1 MQVYPIIKTSR
12 QPSQFENHPHRSA
25 GGVVSP
31 PLQPASL
38 GTITKSC
45 NTPANHRLERWAMQ
59 SAAREILPSERV
71 SSCLRTIS
79 KFKQPTP
86 STLQNFLSADYF
98 QNVEI
103 LRTKDRFHYGNLTT
117 CGSVWHCPICAAKI
131 SELRRAELTKA
142 VENCKSNGGQVHL
155 LTLTVPHYSHQKVKT
170 VLRGLTDALRRLTNS
185 RGWKSLSERIGL
197 FGRIRS
203 LEVTYGENGWHPHFH
218 LLLFTHRPFNIAYLQ
233 AELLDLWKVA
243 CVRSSLPEPNQHGVK
258 LDDGKLAAQYV
269 GKWGIEHE
277 MTYGH
282 IKKSR
287 EGYSPFDLLRVQI
300 GGALSDRCLDDKPEK
315 AAELFREYAKAF
327 KGKRQLVWSKD
338 LRNMLLSDLPELTDE
353 EAADSVDADAEFF
366 ALVPLTI
373 WKIVL
378 KKNLRGVVLEKC
390 RAGLDVLGEY
400 LQELSDKH
408 LTKKGAICEEPLIT
422 QSLSTMTTDSLQS
435 SFSLTTDPAKEN

>member
-1 MQVYPIIKTSR
+1 MQVYPIIKTLR
-12 QPSQFENHPHRSA
+12 QPLPLESHPLRPA
-25 GGVVSP
+25 GGVAPP
-31 PLQPASL
+31 PLQAASL
-38 GTITKSC
+38 GTITKSL
-45 NTPANHRLERWAMQ
+45 NSPANHRLERWAMQ

-79 KFKQPTP
+79 KFKSPTP

-131 SELRRAELTKA
+131 SELRRVELTQA
-142 VENCKSNGGQVHL
+142 VKNCKDKGGQVHL

-170 VLRGLTDALRRLTNS
+170 VLAGLSAALQRLTNS
-185 RGWKSLSERIGL
+185 RSFKSLSSRIGL

-243 CVRSSLPEPNQHGVK
+243 CVRSSLPEPNHHGVK
-258 LDDGKLAAQYV
+258 LDNGELAAQYV

-277 MTYGH
+277 MTKGH

-300 GGALSDRCLDDKPEK
+300 GGSLSDRCLDDKPEK

-353 EAADSVDADAEFF
+353 EAADSVDADAELF
-366 ALVPLTI
+366 ALVPLSI

-378 KKNLRGVVLEKC
+378 KKKLRGVVLEKC
-390 RAGLDVLGEY
+390 RAGADVLGEY

-408 LTKKGAICEEPLIT
+408 LTNEGDLCAE
-422 QSLSTMTTDSLQS
+422 QSQIQLLSTTVNDALQLSLL
-435 SFSLTTDPAKEN
+435 LTTDQAKEN